1 MHRDAPPPELVDQ
14 AGRLASI
21 GAVRSGTTLTGL
33 STTTARFNRFGE
45 VTEERL
51 PGSRVITYT
60 YDKIGNMASYRD
72 AGGTVAYTHTPV
84 NLLASLTE
92 PDGKRTTSSTG
103 ATYDYNTSRQ
113 TTSMRRAGGTAISA
127 GYVGADQRQRATAA
141 GETFTNTLLG
151 VSVRTVGTAGAQHYV
166 RDDTGG
172 LVGIGDTSNGT
183 RGYYL
188 FDGLGSVAAITSA
201 TTAAVLNRYTYDP
214 YGATTEQRL
223 TGAMNNQWR
232 YTGEYQDAATGLY
245 KIGHRYLDTTL
256 GRWTQQDPLLR
267 AANPMQPA
275 EANPYAYV
283 GCNPVNYT
291 DPSGLATTEQWIFRV
306 AWGVLVCAPL
316 AAGTG
321 GTAGV
326 VCGLVGAGL
335 DDLMA

>member
-1 MHRDAPPPELVDQ
+1 LRHTVTDHTGATTTYGYDPLDRLTSAVTRNGAGTITKNLGYGYDA
-14 AGRLASI
+14 ASNRTSETVNGTATTATFNAANQLTAR
-21 GAVRSGTTLTGL
+21 GAVS
-33 STTTARFNRFGE
+33 
-45 VTEERL
+45 
-51 PGSRVITYT
+51 YT
-60 YDKIGNMASYRD
+60 YDG
-72 AGGTVAYTHTPV
+72 AGQQTG
-84 NLLASLTE
+84 
-92 PDGKRTTSSTG
+92 SSTG
-103 ATYDYNTSRQ
+103 ATYDYNTLRQ

-172 LVGIGDTSNGT
+172 LVGIRDTSNGT

-223 TGAMNNQWR
+223 TGAMTNQWR

-267 AANPMQPA
+267 AANPTQPA

-283 GCNPVNYT
+283 GCNPTNYT
-291 DPSGLATTEQWIFRV
+291 DPSGLSTNCI
-306 AWGVLVCAPL
+306 VLAI
-316 AAGTG
+316 GTG
-321 GTAGV
+321 VVVAGV
-326 VCGLVGAGL
+326 SIVFTLASAGAGASIGL
-335 DDLMA
+335 TVTGLALESAIALWC